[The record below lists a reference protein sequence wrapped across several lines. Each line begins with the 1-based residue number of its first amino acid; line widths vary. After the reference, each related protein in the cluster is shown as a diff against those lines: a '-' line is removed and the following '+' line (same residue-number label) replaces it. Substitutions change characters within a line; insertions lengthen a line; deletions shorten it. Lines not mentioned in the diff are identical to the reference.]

1 MATGVTHNV
10 RAMDRDTARQVD
22 LNGFITV
29 EGNPISKEGVYDYL
43 GSQIPGYTGNPN
55 DIVKVYRPM
64 EELMRPE
71 TIESFKL
78 LPFIDEHNWLGQNG
92 IDPGTIP
99 FTGITGENVY
109 ADAPYLRAPIKVFSE
124 KMKTDIIDGKVEL
137 SPGYLYDV
145 YLEPGVWNGQPYQYV
160 QRNLRGNHLAL
171 VYKGRTGSDVA
182 VMDSANDNPQEK
194 SKMTLEEIIAALGKL
209 DDVGRAAVLAAIQAQ
224 GNGAN
229 PDAPAATPDAPAA
242 TTDADTPSDTP
253 AAKPEEENKPAPAAA
268 ADADADKPAEGKGM
282 DSAILARL
290 TALETENK
298 ALKTQVQGMDT
309 VEGLFKTIKERNDL
323 AQRVSVHVGAFAFDS
338 MTAEQVAVYGLE
350 KLGVKNVAKGTEV
363 AVLNG
368 VLAVKQAPVVVA
380 FGQDSAITAPA
391 KNAVTDALNSL

>member
-1 MATGVTHNV
+1 MTIGVTHNV
-10 RAMDRDTARQVD
+10 RAMDRESARKID
-22 LNGFITV
+22 LNGFVTI

-71 TIESFKL
+71 TIDTFKL

-124 KMKTDIIDGKVEL
+124 KMKADIIDGKVEL

-145 YLEPGVWNGQPYQYV
+145 YAEPGVWNGQPYQYV

-182 VMDSANDNPQEK
+182 VMDSADTKTQEK
-194 SKMTLEEIIAALGKL
+194 SKMTLEELIAAIGKL
-209 DDVGRAAVLAAIQAQ
+209 DDVSRVALMAAINAQA
-224 GNGAN
+224 GGAPESELPNPGEPNPATDAN
-229 PDAPAATPDAPAA
+229 PAPGADPAPGAEEPKPGAATDAVPP
-242 TTDADTPSDTP
+242 T
-253 AAKPEEENKPAPAAA
+253 
-268 ADADADKPAEGKGM
+268 EGKGM
-282 DSAILARL
+282 DQAIIDRL
-290 TALETENK
+290 NALETENK
-298 ALKTQVQGMDT
+298 ALKTQVQGMDSA
-309 VEGLFKTIKERNDL
+309 ESLMKKISERNDL
-323 AQRVSVHVGAFAFDS
+323 ANRVSVHVGAFAFDS
-338 MTAEQVAVYGLE
+338 MTTEQVAAYGLE
-350 KLGVKNVAKGTEV
+350 KLGVKDVAKGSEV

-368 VLAVKQAPVVVA
+368 VLAVKKQPTVVA
-380 FGQDSAITAPA
+380 FAQDSAPVT
-391 KNAVTDALNSL
+391 KNAMTDALNTL